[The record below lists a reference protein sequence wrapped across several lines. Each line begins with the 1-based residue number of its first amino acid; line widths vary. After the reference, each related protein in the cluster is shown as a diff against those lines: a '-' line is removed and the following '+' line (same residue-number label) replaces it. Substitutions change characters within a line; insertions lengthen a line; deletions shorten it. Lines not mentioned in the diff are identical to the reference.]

1 MNNIDCEHFNCPDCR
16 KLCIIC
22 KNNNNNKNN
31 KIKIVDMKPSDKE
44 IGIKYGFNVK
54 PEDDLEIKYIKE

>member
-16 KLCIIC
+16 KLYIIC
-22 KNNNNNKNN
+22 KKNNKNE
-31 KIKIVDMKPSDKE
+31 IVDMKPSDKE